1 MILAIIGN
9 KGGTA
14 KTATA
19 ISLAA
24 GLGLRRR
31 RSLLIDL
38 DSQGSASLSLGIKRV
53 DFDPS
58 IADVILAGRIG
69 LSAVIRNTG
78 AEGLGLVTGSARL
91 ADADVQ
97 LARIP
102 GREHRLK
109 EALAP
114 IRAAYDF
121 IVLDCPPSLGMLA
134 VNALVA
140 ADAYLIP
147 TPPEY
152 LALEGLVG
160 ITDAVQLIQTG
171 IGTACQLAGILLTRV
186 DRRRKVTEE
195 IVQIIRRHYRDQVFR
210 AEIPVDVH
218 LVEAPSFGQTIF
230 QYAGRSA
237 AAEAYRQLTDEIIH
251 RTRGTLR

>member
-78 AEGLGLVTGSARL
+78 AEGLDLVTGSARL

-160 ITDAVQLIQTG
+160 ITDAVQLIQS
-171 IGTACQLAGILLTRV
+171 AG
-186 DRRRKVTEE
+186 
-195 IVQIIRRHYRDQVFR
+195 
-210 AEIPVDVH
+210 
-218 LVEAPSFGQTIF
+218 
-230 QYAGRSA
+230 GR
-237 AAEAYRQLTDEIIH
+237 
-251 RTRGTLR
+251 

>member
-9 KGGTA
+9 KGGTG
-14 KTATA
+14 KTSTA

-24 GLGLRRR
+24 GLTLKGRRT
-31 RSLLIDL
+31 LLVDL
-38 DSQGSASLSLGIKRV
+38 DSQGSASLSLGVRRA

-58 IADVILAGRIG
+58 IADVILAGHSIAGAIRKTSAG
-69 LSAVIRNTG
+69 LD
-78 AEGLGLVTGSARL
+78 LVTGSAAL

-102 GREHRLK
+102 GREDRLK
-109 EALAP
+109 AALTP
-114 IRAAYDF
+114 VRADYDF
-121 IVLDCPPSLGMLA
+121 IILDCPPSLGLLA
-134 VNALVA
+134 VDALVA

-160 ITDAVQLIQTG
+160 ITEAVQRIQAG
-171 IGTACQLAGILLTRV
+171 IGASCRLAGILLTRV
-186 DRRRKVTEE
+186 DRRRKVTDEV
-195 IVQIIRRHYRDQVFR
+195 VQVIRRHYRDQVFR
-210 AEIPVDVH
+210 AEIPVDVR
-218 LVEAPSFGQTIF
+218 LVEAPSFGKTIF

-237 AAEAYRQLTDEIIH
+237 AAEAYRQLTDEIIR
-251 RTRGTLR
+251 RTRGTSR

>member
-24 GLGLRRR
+24 GLALKGRRT
-31 RSLLIDL
+31 LLIDL
-38 DSQGSASLSLGIKRV
+38 DSQGSASLSLGVRRAA
-53 DFDPS
+53 FDPS
-58 IADVILAGRIG
+58 IADVILAGRG
-69 LSAVIRNTG
+69 LAGIIRKTS
-78 AEGLGLVTGSARL
+78 AEGLDLVTGSAAL

-102 GREHRLK
+102 GRESRLK
-109 EALAP
+109 AALAP
-114 IRAAYDF
+114 IRADYDF
-121 IVLDCPPSLGMLA
+121 VILDCPPSLSLLA
-134 VNALVA
+134 INALVA
-140 ADAYLIP
+140 ADAYLVP

-160 ITDAVQLIQTG
+160 ITDAVQRIQAG

-186 DRRRKVTEE
+186 DHRRKVTDE
-195 IVQIIRRHYRDQVFR
+195 IVQVIRGHYKGQVFR
-210 AEIPVDVH
+210 AEIPVDVC

-230 QYAGRSA
+230 QYDRGSA
-237 AAEAYRQLTDEIIH
+237 AAEAYRQLTDEIIRRKG
-251 RTRGTLR
+251 RTS